1 MMLAPAGGRQI
12 MLTALVGQSP
22 IPALSLHLYTNNKTP
37 ADSDTVT
44 DYEEAAAGFGYTS
57 LILPP
62 GNWAVG
68 PDEATHPELTISFL
82 GALGNVYGYYVT
94 HAGSG
99 ALLWAERFADGPYN
113 IANNGDQIKLA
124 PRLALS

>member
-1 MMLAPAGGRQI
+1 MMVIPSEGRRILLAA
-12 MLTALVGQSP
+12 MVGQAP
-22 IPALSLHLYTNNKTP
+22 IPALTLHLYTNNKTP
-37 ADSDTVT
+37 ADSDTVA
-44 DYEEAAAGFGYTS
+44 DYAEAAPGYGYVS
-57 LILPP
+57 RPLSP
-62 GNWAVG
+62 GDWVITDRDA
-68 PDEATHPELTISFL
+68 EYPEVTVVFL

-99 ALLWAERFADGPYN
+99 TLLWAERFRDGPYN